1 MRVRIIA
8 IDEME
13 KSSEFS
19 ETDGGMR
26 ARVGGQKLIRKRREN
41 KRINL

>member
-1 MRVRIIA
+1 MRERIIA

-13 KSSEFS
+13 KSSAFS

-26 ARVGGQKLIRKRREN
+26 ARVGGQKLTKRKGN
-41 KRINL
+41 NGL